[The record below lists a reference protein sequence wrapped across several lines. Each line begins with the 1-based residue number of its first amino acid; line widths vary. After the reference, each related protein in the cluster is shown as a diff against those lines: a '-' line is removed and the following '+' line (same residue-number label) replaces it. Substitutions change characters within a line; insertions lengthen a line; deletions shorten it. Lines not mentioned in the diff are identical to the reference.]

1 MGFRGVSKTVDGK
14 LQSAFVL
21 YINGKKAQGQE
32 AFGREV
38 GVMLEEQIPPF
49 LVRLGQV
56 VMESS
61 MVFDAWNTANQE
73 ALEEIAGKYLS

>member
-1 MGFRGVSKTVDGK
+1 MSKTVDGK

-38 GVMLEEQIPPF
+38 AVMLEEQIPPF

-61 MVFDAWNTANQE
+61 MVFDAWNTA
-73 ALEEIAGKYLS
+73 LKHLLRSI

>member
-1 MGFRGVSKTVDGK
+1 
-14 LQSAFVL
+14 
-21 YINGKKAQGQE
+21 
-32 AFGREV
+32 
-38 GVMLEEQIPPF
+38 MLEEQIPPF